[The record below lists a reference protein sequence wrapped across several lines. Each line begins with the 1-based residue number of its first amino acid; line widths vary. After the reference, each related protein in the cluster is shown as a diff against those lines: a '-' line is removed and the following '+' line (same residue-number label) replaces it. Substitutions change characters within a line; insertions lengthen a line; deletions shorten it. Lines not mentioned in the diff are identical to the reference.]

1 MKKNRKS
8 IIRKMV
14 DKYMK
19 HKDLMVVNQKEYENM
34 IKYRAT
40 RGELKNIIDD
50 FNELLDTHIK
60 MLSIKALTELAKENK
75 LETKNKTKEEL
86 QMSLIETLQK
96 EFKKAQ

>member
-19 HKDLMVVNQKEYENM
+19 RKDLMVVNQKEYENM

-50 FNELLDTHIK
+50 FNELLDT
-60 MLSIKALTELAKENK
+60 
-75 LETKNKTKEEL
+75 KNKTKEEL

>member
-50 FNELLDTHIK
+50 FNIK
-60 MLSIKALTELAKENK
+60 MLSTKALTELAKENK